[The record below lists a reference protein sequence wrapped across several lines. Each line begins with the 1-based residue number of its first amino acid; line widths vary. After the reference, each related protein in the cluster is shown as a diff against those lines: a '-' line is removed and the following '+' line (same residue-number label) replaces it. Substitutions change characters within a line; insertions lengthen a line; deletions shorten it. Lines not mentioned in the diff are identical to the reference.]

1 MIAGGL
7 DPIDLDEVLEH
18 ADLQTRL
25 DRKYLVP
32 LEALEQLL
40 EGLAGTH
47 RVLEVDGRRDFGY
60 RSTYYDTPDLRCLRD
75 HLQGRRR
82 RYKCR
87 KRRYVDS
94 DRSILELKLKG
105 ARGATVKNAV
115 ACAPADHLCDAERAF
130 LRAQVHAAYGVDL
143 VADDLEPVLEVRCRR
158 VTLAA
163 PALGER
169 LTLDLALE
177 LGDVRMVPG
186 MAVVESKSATPRA
199 SADRRLAALG
209 FRPVERCSK
218 YCLGM
223 AFSRPEVRG
232 NDLFPLRR
240 WFETA

>member
-1 MIAGGL
+1 MIAAEL
-7 DPIDLDEVLEH
+7 DPVGLDEVLAH

-25 DRKYLVP
+25 DRKYLLP
-32 LEALEQLL
+32 LEILERLL
-40 EGLAGTH
+40 DGLAGTH

-60 RSTYYDTPDLRCLRD
+60 RSTYYDTPDLRCLRE

-82 RYKCR
+82 RFKCR
-87 KRRYVDS
+87 KRRYVES
-94 DRSILELKLKG
+94 DRSMLELKLKG

-115 ACAPADHLCDAERAF
+115 ACAPADDLCDAERSF
-130 LRAQVHAAYGVDL
+130 LRAGVLAAYGVDL
-143 VADDLEPVLEVRCRR
+143 AVDALVPALEVRCRR

-169 LTLDLALE
+169 LTCDLDLE
-177 LGDVRMVPG
+177 LGDLRLRPG

-199 SADRRLAALG
+199 TADRQLALLG

-223 AFSRPEVRG
+223 AFSRPDVRG
-232 NDLFPLRR
+232 NDLRPLRR